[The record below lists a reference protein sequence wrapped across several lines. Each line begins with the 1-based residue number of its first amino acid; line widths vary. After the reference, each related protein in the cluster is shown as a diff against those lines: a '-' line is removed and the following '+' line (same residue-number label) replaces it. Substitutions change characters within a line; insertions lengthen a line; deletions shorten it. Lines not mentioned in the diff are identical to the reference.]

1 MSLGSKQRKGAGR
14 VGGLAVELMV
24 PLLLLCAPTTAADLA
39 TLTGC
44 YDDPFFSQ
52 FLIQN
57 CTCDSSCQA
66 CRYTNSFN
74 PPDYRSCVTCSNGGV
89 VYPYLS
95 DGTNA
100 IGFCLEPT
108 ATGCFDS
115 EGQQLPNCN
124 CHESCA
130 TCGFYDDPTYADD
143 CWTCAAGG
151 RVYPVYS
158 DGTGLCLEP
167 TATGCFDSEGQQ
179 LPNCNCHESCATCG
193 FYDNP
198 TEADDCWTCAAG
210 CSVTPVYEDGT
221 GICNCTS
228 TTSSSKSKK
237 SSGSH
242 TPGVIAGIAVGAA
255 AVLIIAAA
263 VAYWLVCSSSTV
275 AKKGPSDVE
284 LAESKASETK

>member
-130 TCGFYDDPTYADD
+130 TCGFYD
-143 CWTCAAGG
+143 
-151 RVYPVYS
+151 
-158 DGTGLCLEP
+158 
-167 TATGCFDSEGQQ
+167 
-179 LPNCNCHESCATCG
+179 
-193 FYDNP
+193 NP